1 MVVAGKGGV
10 QLPTV
15 IARGRTR
22 GQFGIWQS
30 PCPRLLDPIRQ
41 PALWFQK
48 QTWKI
53 YSWAYPINCAE
64 CQPQLYR
71 SFVINISA
79 INRRIPHA
87 TVPGQGGH
95 LGPVFIW
102 IQSQQNNNISTS
114 HHVVNNS
121 DEDSS
126 EPTHPF
132 SLTLTLFW
140 EQFTEHIICLIHT
153 TFLIEWR
160 RIKLKQDASRYHRRS
175 MWLMIILHW
184 ISCFFSKA
192 KITFLIIL
200 KINWLHCWEGW
211 QWRNECKAL
220 IDPLH
225 TTEMMMMIMMLM
237 ILLFGFKI
245 IRKTLS
251 ERSCYSA
258 SYAVGP
264 LIVAVR
270 IMGSYYRSCT
280 YCHGLWDASP
290 IVAWEFKK
298 D

>member
-102 IQSQQNNNISTS
+102 IQSQHNNNTSTS

-126 EPTHPF
+126 EPTQCNENNAQNTLYAWYTQHF
-132 SLTLTLFW
+132 WLNEEESNWNKMHRDIIEDQCDWWLFYIESLVF
-140 EQFTEHIICLIHT
+140 
-153 TFLIEWR
+153 
-160 RIKLKQDASRYHRRS
+160 
-175 MWLMIILHW
+175 
-184 ISCFFSKA
+184 
-192 KITFLIIL
+192 
-200 KINWLHCWEGW
+200 
-211 QWRNECKAL
+211 
-220 IDPLH
+220 
-225 TTEMMMMIMMLM
+225 
-237 ILLFGFKI
+237 
-245 IRKTLS
+245 
-251 ERSCYSA
+251 
-258 SYAVGP
+258 
-264 LIVAVR
+264 
-270 IMGSYYRSCT
+270 
-280 YCHGLWDASP
+280 
-290 IVAWEFKK
+290 
-298 D
+298 

>member
-87 TVPGQGGH
+87 TVPRQGGH

-102 IQSQQNNNISTS
+102 IQSQQNNNTSTS

-126 EPTHPF
+126 EPTHPS
-132 SLTLTLFW
+132 SLTLTLMPY
-140 EQFTEHIICLIHT
+140 ICHFFYT
-153 TFLIEWR
+153 D
-160 RIKLKQDASRYHRRS
+160 RIFENQ
-175 MWLMIILHW
+175 ILHPKKTTKDTKNTKNV
-184 ISCFFSKA
+184 SEKSNVCS
-192 KITFLIIL
+192 FL
-200 KINWLHCWEGW
+200 
-211 QWRNECKAL
+211 
-220 IDPLH
+220 
-225 TTEMMMMIMMLM
+225 
-237 ILLFGFKI
+237 
-245 IRKTLS
+245 
-251 ERSCYSA
+251 
-258 SYAVGP
+258 
-264 LIVAVR
+264 
-270 IMGSYYRSCT
+270 
-280 YCHGLWDASP
+280 
-290 IVAWEFKK
+290 
-298 D
+298 

>member
-102 IQSQQNNNISTS
+102 IQSQQNNNTSTS
-114 HHVVNNS
+114 HHVVNDS

-126 EPTHPF
+126 EPTQYTP
-132 SLTLTLFW
+132 LF
-140 EQFTEHIICLIHT
+140 FNTHTILRTIHRT
-153 TFLIEWR
+153 HHMLDTHNISDWIKKNQIETR
-160 RIKLKQDASRYHRRS
+160 CIE
-175 MWLMIILHW
+175 
-184 ISCFFSKA
+184 ISS
-192 KITFLIIL
+192 
-200 KINWLHCWEGW
+200 KINV
-211 QWRNECKAL
+211 
-220 IDPLH
+220 IDDYFTLKV
-225 TTEMMMMIMMLM
+225 
-237 ILLFGFKI
+237 LFFLQTKNNI
-245 IRKTLS
+245 SDYS
-251 ERSCYSA
+251 EN
-258 SYAVGP
+258 
-264 LIVAVR
+264 
-270 IMGSYYRSCT
+270 
-280 YCHGLWDASP
+280 
-290 IVAWEFKK
+290 
-298 D
+298 